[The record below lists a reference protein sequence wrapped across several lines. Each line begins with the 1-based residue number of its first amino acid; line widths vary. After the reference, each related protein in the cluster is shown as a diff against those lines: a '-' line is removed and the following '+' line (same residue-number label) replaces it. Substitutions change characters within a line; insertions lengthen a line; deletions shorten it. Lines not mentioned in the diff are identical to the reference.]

1 MDARPRTPRRYQ
13 TLPKARY
20 FEVLGALNAENRS
33 DNKVAMVNE
42 VDMTACDAIR
52 AAYALRGEARPTY
65 TAFMATAIAAALRIH
80 PHANRITIEL
90 PFRKRIVQLH
100 EIHITVA
107 VERDAPGIEQ
117 AVFAGTIY
125 DADRKDLA
133 TLTTEL
139 RALANAT
146 EATMP
151 RWRLLKAI
159 VERLPSTLA
168 RWILSV
174 PRLTPGLWIEHR
186 GGSVM
191 ISSPAKYG
199 VDIMAGAWPW
209 PLGFSFGF
217 VRPRAMVV
225 GDRVE
230 IRPTMFVTM
239 SFDRR
244 IMGGA
249 PAARFFATVCERLA
263 RPSTA
268 DVADVATHTH
278 AL

>member
-1 MDARPRTPRRYQ
+1 MRAGPESAPRYQ

-20 FEVLGALNAENRS
+20 FEVLGGLNTENRS

-42 VDMTACDAIR
+42 VDMSACDAIR
-52 AAYALRGEARPTY
+52 ASFASRGEPKPTY
-65 TAFMATAIAAALRIH
+65 TAFMAMAIAAALRRH
-80 PHANRITIEL
+80 PHANRITVEL
-90 PFRKRIVQLH
+90 PFRKRIIQLNQ
-100 EIHITVA
+100 IHITVA

-125 DADRKDLA
+125 DADRKDLGE
-133 TLTTEL
+133 LTSEL
-139 RALANAT
+139 HALAAST
-146 EATMP
+146 EDTMP
-151 RWRLLKAI
+151 RWRLLKTI

-174 PRLTPGLWIEHR
+174 PRLSAGLWIEHR

-199 VDIMAGAWPW
+199 VDIMAGTWPW
-209 PLGFSFGF
+209 PLGFSFGY
-217 VRPRAMVV
+217 VRPRVV
-225 GDRVE
+225 AAAEGVAV
-230 IRPTMFVTM
+230 RPTMFVTM

-249 PAARFFATVCERLA
+249 PAARFFATVCEHLA
-263 RPSTA
+263 APSEQPA
-268 DVADVATHTH
+268 ASAPG
-278 AL
+278 